1 MMLSLDS
8 EPYWMQDVRLAQHR
22 LEMWRAALRE
32 AQELAAGDPEPEGRP
47 KTSDQASPED
57 ISEST

>member
-1 MMLSLDS
+1 
-8 EPYWMQDVRLAQHR
+8 MQDVRLAQHR
-22 LEMWRAALRE
+22 LEMWRYALRE
-32 AQELAAGDPEPEGRP
+32 AAELAAGDCAPGGRP